1 MMEWLGFSC
10 LLFGV
15 LLRPSNTQNVVPDT
29 ALNCCEGDILLLL
42 DSSGSVSSYEFSRL
56 LRFLSELLLP
66 FSLGQGQ
73 VRVGLLQVGT
83 EPHLE
88 FGLDAHSTQ
97 PGLQGALQ
105 RTRQLQGDTNT
116 EAALMLAQGILA
128 RTGAGDETKLPKVLV
143 WLTDGVEP
151 GVVDGPMAELRTAGV
166 SVLAVSTGHGNY
178 QVLRRVVTAPI
189 ESHLY
194 FVDIDDISIITEDL
208 REAIIELIR
217 AEGLRVV
224 EVSSHSAVLQWR
236 PVLSAN
242 TGFYE
247 VHYNSML
254 PGGGKGQPSGGA
266 SSGVQYHRRTLPG
279 DASWI
284 ELSGLQPDTSYTA
297 SLTPKSNQ
305 DYLNTLSANFTTLP
319 EVLSPAVVTVSDSGP
334 DRVRVS
340 WGPLQPEQ
348 VQRYQ
353 IEYGALPSGQVHMVM
368 LHGHQNTTLLT
379 GLEQET
385 QYLVTISALYSTG
398 KEKALS
404 VKACTQEVLPAL
416 ADLQLTP
423 VGHDEVQVRWRGHE
437 EGLRGYW
444 LSWERGETEIPSR
457 PASSSLYLLP
467 GSLSTLLTHL
477 APSSR
482 VCVSPVYR
490 TARGEGLC
498 CTTHTQTGLTL
509 RTQTH
514 THTGLPALY
523 WT

>member
-10 LLFGV
+10 LLLGL
-15 LLRPSNTQNVVPDT
+15 LLRRSNTQNVVPDA

-56 LRFLSELLLP
+56 LLFLSELLLP

-116 EAALMLAQGILA
+116 EAALILAQGLLA
-128 RTGAGDETKLPKVLV
+128 RVGAGDETKLPKVLV

-151 GVVDGPMAELRTAGV
+151 GTVDGPMAELRTAGV

-178 QVLRRVVTAPI
+178 QVLRRVVTPPI

-208 REAIIELIR
+208 REAIIGVWGGELIR
-217 AEGLRVV
+217 AECLRVV
-224 EVSSHSAVLQWR
+224 QVSSHSAVLQWR

-247 VHYNSML
+247 VRYNSVL
-254 PGGGKGQPSGGA
+254 PGGGKGQPGGV
-266 SSGVQYHRRTLPG
+266 SSSEGQYHRRTLPG
-279 DASWI
+279 DASWM
-284 ELSGLQPDTSYTA
+284 ELSGLQPDTNYTA

-353 IEYGALPSGQVHMVM
+353 IEYGALPM
-368 LHGHQNTTLLT
+368 
-379 GLEQET
+379 
-385 QYLVTISALYSTG
+385 
-398 KEKALS
+398 
-404 VKACTQEVLPAL
+404 LPAL

-423 VGHDEVQVRWRGHE
+423 VGRDAVQVRWRGHE

-444 LSWERGETEIPSR
+444 LSWERGETKIPSR
-457 PASSSLYLLP
+457 PASSSLYLPP

-477 APSSR
+477 APSTR

-498 CTTHTQTGLTL
+498 CTTHTQTDAVFWGY
-509 RTQTH
+509 Q
-514 THTGLPALY
+514 
-523 WT
+523 